1 VTGRSSF
8 SGRSELA
15 ITRIAFVSTYPPR
28 QCGIAAFTGELGRV
42 TPDREIVALHPAEP
56 IPPYAFE
63 VHHRIRRDERSDY
76 PRTARSLE
84 HCADV
89 VSIQWDP
96 SIWGG
101 DDGDSVL
108 DFVRAL
114 KLPAVATLHTLPRNP
129 TPRQREILV
138 ELLDS
143 VASTVV
149 LSHAAATLLT
159 KVYDVDPYRV
169 EVIPYGIPDLP
180 IMSAETIKAS
190 VALDGRVVLL
200 SFGLLD
206 PGKGYERVIDALPA
220 IVAEHPNAT
229 YVIVGATHPDVIRR
243 EGETYRT
250 ALKARAEALGMA
262 GHIRFVGEFVGR
274 VELTRWLQAADV
286 FVTPNPDLGT
296 MASGP
301 LTYAMAAGRAIVSTR
316 YPYAAELLADGRGLL
331 VGSGPS
337 AIAAGVLRLLGN
349 DKLRM
354 TMGARAH
361 EHSRSM
367 AWTRVGAAYQALF
380 ARVAGAAPPADR
392 TASREEARLYV
403 AGLPPK

>member
-1 VTGRSSF
+1 MLDRSCT
-8 SGRSELA
+8 

-42 TPDREIVALHPAEP
+42 TPDREIVALHPPEP

-63 VHHRIRRDERSDY
+63 VHHRIRRDERTDY

-96 SIWGG
+96 AIWGG

-114 KLPAVATLHTLPRNP
+114 KLPAVVTLHDIPRSP

-143 VASTVV
+143 VASAVV
-149 LSHAAATLLT
+149 LSDAASSLLT
-159 KVYDVDPYRV
+159 EAYDVDPFRV

-190 VALDGRVVLL
+190 VGLDGRAVLL

-220 IVAEHPNAT
+220 IVAEHPNTT

-243 EGETYRT
+243 EGEAYRT
-250 ALKARAEALGMA
+250 ALKARADALRVGA
-262 GHIRFVGEFVGR
+262 HVRFVPEFVGR
-274 VELTRWLQAADV
+274 VELTRWLHAADV
-286 FVTPNPDLGT
+286 FVTPNPDLET
-296 MASGP
+296 MVSGP

-331 VGSGPS
+331 VASGPA
-337 AIAAGVLRLLGN
+337 AIAAGVLRLLSN
-349 DKLRM
+349 DKLR
-354 TMGARAH
+354 TTIGARAH
-361 EHSRSM
+361 EHSRKM
-367 AWTRVGAAYQALF
+367 AWTHVGAEYQRLF
-380 ARVAGAAPPADR
+380 ARVAGMPPSADR
-392 TASREEARLYV
+392 AASQVSAHV
-403 AGLPPK
+403 